1 MLRNLI
7 TFIVSLFLLTAC
19 STTSNNQLDDKTLSN
34 EDTVSKSV
42 EEETNLDIST
52 ETNSGTD
59 ANAKTGDEPLYD
71 AGGNDDSNVLPN
83 SKANLEPNT
92 TLDVNTSSDSNEDSN
107 TYAKTELTSTETP
120 QITAKHAADE
130 HDSEKGIGNYF
141 LQNNE
146 PTKKVIK
153 SLEGVTDT
161 LNILTFGIFAT
172 GHG

>member
-59 ANAKTGDEPLYD
+59 AN
-71 AGGNDDSNVLPN
+71 
-83 SKANLEPNT
+83 
-92 TLDVNTSSDSNEDSN
+92 EDSN
-107 TYAKTELTSTETP
+107 THTKTELTSTETS